1 LQHALCLQDLHA
13 AGGLQY
19 QLAARRAGTMTCW
32 QTSAIGTTSAVHRE
46 RGAPLGEIANRSA
59 PRAKMNSRQ
68 DAKHAKSGMLNVSEF
83 FLALLA
89 SWREKFLSA

>member
-1 LQHALCLQDLHA
+1 VEKSALQHALRLQELHA

-32 QTSAIGTTSAVHRE
+32 QTSAIGTTSAGHRE

-59 PRAKMNSRQ
+59 PRARRI
-68 DAKHAKSGMLNVSEF
+68 SGFTL
-83 FLALLA
+83 
-89 SWREKFLSA
+89 REPIDFAQKCAAVA